1 MARIGFIGLG
11 NMGGP
16 MARHLLQS
24 RHEIKAFDLV
34 AAALEAVVG
43 VGAGAARSAADAA
56 SGVDVV
62 ITMLPAGPDVRA
74 VYLGDQ
80 GVIAAADPNTLFVDC
95 STIDVATARQ
105 VIDAA
110 EDKGMAMIDA
120 PVSGGVAGAE
130 AASLTFMCGGGEG
143 PFQRAKP
150 YLERMGRNIVHT
162 GGPGNGQAAKICNN
176 MILAISMIG
185 VGEAFV
191 LAEKLGLDHQTLF
204 DVASTASAQCWA
216 LNSYCPVPGPV
227 PASPANRN
235 YQAGFTAANMLKD
248 LRLSQDAA
256 SGFGADTELGAHAT
270 RLYADYA
277 EKAGLGDKDFSG
289 IINMIRE
296 KSG

>member
-1 MARIGFIGLG
+1 MARIGFIGIG

-16 MARHLLQS
+16 MARNLLKA
-24 RHEIKAFDLV
+24 RHEVKAFDV
-34 AAALEAVVG
+34 VEAALERAVG
-43 VGAGAARSAADAA
+43 FGAGAAASAADAA
-56 SGVDVV
+56 RGVDIV
-62 ITMLPAGPDVRA
+62 ITMLPAGEHVRA
-74 VYLGDQ
+74 VYLGDD
-80 GVIAAADPNTLFVDC
+80 GVIAAADPNTLFIDS
-95 STIDVATARQ
+95 STIDVATARE

-120 PVSGGVAGAE
+120 PVSGGVSGAE
-130 AASLTFMCGGGEG
+130 AAGLTFMCGGGEG
-143 PFQRAKP
+143 PFRRAKP
-150 YLERMGRNIVHT
+150 YLEQMGRNIVHA

-176 MILAISMIG
+176 MILAVSMIG

-216 LNSYCPVPGPV
+216 LNNYCPVPGPV
-227 PASPANRN
+227 PASPANRD

-256 SGFGADTELGAHAT
+256 SGFGANTELGAHAT

-289 IINMIRE
+289 IIQMIRE

>member
-1 MARIGFIGLG
+1 MARIGFIGVG

-16 MARHLLQS
+16 MARNLLKA
-24 RHEIKAFDLV
+24 RHEVKAFDLV
-34 AAALEAVVG
+34 AAALDRAVG
-43 VGAGAARSAADAA
+43 YGASAAESATNAAR
-56 SGVDVV
+56 GVDIVV
-62 ITMLPAGPDVRA
+62 TMLPAGKHVRA
-74 VYLGDQ
+74 VYLGDD
-80 GVIAAADPNTLFVDC
+80 GVIAVADPNTLFIDS
-95 STIDVATARQ
+95 STIDVATARE
-105 VIDAA
+105 VITAA

-120 PVSGGVAGAE
+120 PVSGGVGGAE
-130 AASLTFMCGGGEG
+130 AASLTFMCGGGDG
-143 PFQRAKP
+143 SFQRAKP
-150 YLERMGRNIVHT
+150 YLEQMGRTIVHT

-216 LNSYCPVPGPV
+216 LTSYCPVPGPV
-227 PASPANRN
+227 PASPANREF
-235 YQAGFTAANMLKD
+235 QAGFTAANMLKD

-270 RLYADYA
+270 RLYTDYA
-277 EKAGLGDKDFSG
+277 EKAGLGEKDFSG
-289 IINMIRE
+289 IINLIRE